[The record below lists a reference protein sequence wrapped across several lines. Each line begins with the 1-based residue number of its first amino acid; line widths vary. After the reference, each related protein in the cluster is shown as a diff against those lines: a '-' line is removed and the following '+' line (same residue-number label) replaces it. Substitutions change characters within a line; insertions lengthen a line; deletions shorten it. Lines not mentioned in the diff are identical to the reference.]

1 MSPSRPPLVVLFD
14 GGCPICRRTVR
25 TLQRL
30 DWLEQLQ
37 FADATD
43 EEMRRRLAPA
53 LTLDEAMRQ
62 MNVVDGAGRL
72 SGGFDAQLQIAR
84 RVPALWLFGALGALP
99 GVRQIGSA
107 VYRYI
112 AAHRTRQ
119 GVCSDDLCSPAF
131 RRGAGR

>member
-1 MSPSRPPLVVLFD
+1 MTSSRPPLIVLFD

-25 TLQRL
+25 TLRRL
-30 DWLEQLQ
+30 DWLERLQ

-43 EEMRRRLAPA
+43 EEIRRRLAPA

-62 MNVVDGAGRL
+62 MNVVDGRGRL
-72 SGGFDAQLQIAR
+72 SGGFDAQLRIAR
-84 RVPALWLFGALGALP
+84 RVPALWLFGVLGALP

-112 AAHRTRQ
+112 AAHRKRQ

-131 RRGAGR
+131 RRGARR

>member
-1 MSPSRPPLVVLFD
+1 MTASRQALIVLFD

-43 EEMRRRLAPA
+43 DEIRRRVAPA

-62 MNVVDGAGRL
+62 MNVVDGSGRL
-72 SGGFDAQLQIAR
+72 SGGFDAQLRIAR
-84 RVPALWLFGALGALP
+84 RVPALWLLGVLGALP

-112 AAHRTRQ
+112 AAHRKRQ

-131 RRGAGR
+131 RRGARR

>member
-1 MSPSRPPLVVLFD
+1 MTASRQALIVLFD

-43 EEMRRRLAPA
+43 DEIRRRVAPT

-62 MNVVDGAGRL
+62 MNVVDGSGRL
-72 SGGFDAQLQIAR
+72 SGGFDAQLRIAR
-84 RVPALWLFGALGALP
+84 RVPALWLLGVLGALP

-112 AAHRTRQ
+112 AAHRKRQ

-131 RRGAGR
+131 RRGARR

>member
-1 MSPSRPPLVVLFD
+1 MTASRSSLIVLFD

-25 TLQRL
+25 TLRRL
-30 DWLEQLQ
+30 DWFEQLQ

-43 EEMRRRLAPA
+43 EEIRRRLAPA

-62 MNVVDGAGRL
+62 MNVVDGDGRL
-72 SGGFDAQLQIAR
+72 SGGFDAQLRIAR
-84 RVPALWLFGALGALP
+84 RVPALWLFGVLGALP

-131 RRGAGR
+131 RRGAER

>member
-1 MSPSRPPLVVLFD
+1 MIVSR
-14 GGCPICRRTVR
+14 RRTVR

-43 EEMRRRLAPA
+43 DEIRRRVAPA

-62 MNVVDGAGRL
+62 MNVVDGSGRL
-72 SGGFDAQLQIAR
+72 SGGFDAQLRIAR
-84 RVPALWLFGALGALP
+84 RVPALWLLGVLGALP

-112 AAHRTRQ
+112 AAHRKRQ
-119 GVCSDDLCSPAF
+119 GVCSDDLCSPEF
-131 RRGAGR
+131 RRGARG

>member
-1 MSPSRPPLVVLFD
+1 MTASRSSLIVLFD

-43 EEMRRRLAPA
+43 DEIRRRVAPT

-62 MNVVDGAGRL
+62 MNVVDGSGRL
-72 SGGFDAQLQIAR
+72 SGGGNPVRSRKERWPDRSVRRSTARLASSDA
-84 RVPALWLFGALGALP
+84 
-99 GVRQIGSA
+99 
-107 VYRYI
+107 RY
-112 AAHRTRQ
+112 
-119 GVCSDDLCSPAF
+119 PE
-131 RRGAGR
+131 GRC

>member
-1 MSPSRPPLVVLFD
+1 MTASRQALIVLFD

-43 EEMRRRLAPA
+43 DEIRRRVAPA

-62 MNVVDGAGRL
+62 MNVVDGSGRL
-72 SGGFDAQLQIAR
+72 SGGFDAQLRIAR
-84 RVPALWLFGALGALP
+84 RVPALWLLGVLGALP

-112 AAHRTRQ
+112 AAHRKRQ

-131 RRGAGR
+131 RRGARG

>member
-1 MSPSRPPLVVLFD
+1 MTASRQALIVLFD
-14 GGCPICRRTVR
+14 GGCPICRRTIR

-43 EEMRRRLAPA
+43 DEIRRRVAPA

-62 MNVVDGAGRL
+62 MNVVDGSGRL
-72 SGGFDAQLQIAR
+72 SGGFDAQLRIAR
-84 RVPALWLFGALGALP
+84 RVPALWLLGVLGALP

-112 AAHRTRQ
+112 AAHRKRQ

-131 RRGAGR
+131 RRGARG